1 MYLCVPL
8 LLRILCSVSDQE
20 GCLGYCHWSVV
31 LKILECS
38 KRGAVWSL
46 CHIYSIQGSS
56 VTTNTGN
63 KAEHLPCTDPS
74 GISLSVGIT
83 WAEIS
88 VKESGPMSNIWKRGS
103 VPTGGFLVAVACATP
118 AENVGPVLVPV
129 DWVLVLSV
137 CKIQS
142 KTTLQSTVIKKTYS

>member
-1 MYLCVPL
+1 MFCIRSGGMPG
-8 LLRILCSVSDQE
+8 ILP
-20 GCLGYCHWSVV
+20 
-31 LKILECS
+31 LEC
-38 KRGAVWSL
+38 GAAD
-46 CHIYSIQGSS
+46 
-56 VTTNTGN
+56 T
-63 KAEHLPCTDPS
+63 CTDPS

-129 DWVLVLSV
+129 D
-137 CKIQS
+137 
-142 KTTLQSTVIKKTYS
+142 